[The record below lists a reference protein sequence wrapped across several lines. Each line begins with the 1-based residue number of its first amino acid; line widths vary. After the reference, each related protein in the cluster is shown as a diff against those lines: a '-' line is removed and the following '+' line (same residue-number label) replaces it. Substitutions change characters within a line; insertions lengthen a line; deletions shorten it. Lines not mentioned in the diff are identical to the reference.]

1 MLDIEKLKKVDPNSL
16 NLKLIVPKNKGIYFW
31 LENDTDEILYI
42 GTGSGDKGG
51 LYARIIGQHL
61 RATYIEF
68 RAKVHHNVKDVFQLK
83 HPIIRDRDGSPGIDQ
98 SAFRK
103 NIGRTFNIKP
113 GEGTV
118 RYIKDNLY
126 LKFFEIED
134 KEELMILEKQL
145 IFKYKPILN
154 ISHKYKISN
163 RLY

>member
-1 MLDIEKLKKVDPNSL
+1 MLDILKLTKVDPNAV

-31 LENDTDEILYI
+31 CRNETDEIVYI
-42 GTGSGDKGG
+42 GTGSGSKGG

-61 RATYIEF
+61 RATYIEY
-68 RAKVHHNVKDVFQLK
+68 RAKVHHVEKDAFQLK
-83 HPIIRDRDGSPGIDQ
+83 HPIIREKDGAPGIDQ

-103 NIGRTFNIKP
+103 NIGRTYKIKP
-113 GEGTV
+113 GDGTV
-118 RYIKDNLY
+118 RYIKENLY
-126 LKFFEIED
+126 LKYFEVED

-145 IFKYKPILN
+145 IFKHKPVLN